1 MELVKDDEKTYKDKN
16 LIRRRFYLSKES
28 LKYFD
33 ALVIANNKTFNTVRW
48 NLKRNGKERLNRFD
62 SVERVRVCLPCS
74 SAR

>member
-33 ALVIANNKTFNTVRW
+33 ALVIANNTKPSILLDEILKEMAKKGWTVWR
-48 NLKRNGKERLNRFD
+48 G
-62 SVERVRVCLPCS
+62 
-74 SAR
+74 